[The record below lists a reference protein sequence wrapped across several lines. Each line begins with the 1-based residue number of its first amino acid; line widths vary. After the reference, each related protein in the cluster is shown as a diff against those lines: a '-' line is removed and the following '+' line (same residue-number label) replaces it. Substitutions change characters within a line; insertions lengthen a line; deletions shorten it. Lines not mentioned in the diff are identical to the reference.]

1 MIIKDLVA
9 RMGKVDLEASVVDK
23 SEARE
28 FNKFGK
34 AGKVCNAK
42 IKDASGSVTLTLWNE
57 QVDQVHV
64 GDRIKITNGY
74 VGEWQGELQLST
86 GKFGKLEILD
96 NKGVTSDEETEADL
110 LSGKTSDEGEHILT
124 EDEAEEEELSE
135 EPVDEEEVI

>member
-1 MIIKDLVA
+1 MNIKDLMA

-34 AGKVCNAK
+34 AGRVCNAK
-42 IKDASGSVTLTLWNE
+42 IKDASGSVVLTLWNE
-57 QVDQVHV
+57 QIDIVHV
-64 GDRIKITNGY
+64 GDKIKITNGY

-86 GKFGKLEILD
+86 GKFGALVVVD
-96 NKGVTSDEETEADL
+96 SKGVTSDEETEANL
-110 LSGKTSDEGEHILT
+110 LKGKTSDEGEHVLT
-124 EDEAEEEELSE
+124 EDEVEEEELSE